1 MAPLSTD
8 TDASAL
14 QLHLKDPESSLS
26 RPRTISD
33 SPPLS
38 PQGILSHTFSQ
49 DPTNPTIAGV
59 SGISKVFVGVGFLL
73 LTRRCYKPDDKG
85 GPSSGGGVGLSGR
98 LDKPDANRRLKSRIG
113 TGLLALGVGFVGLG

>member
-59 SGISKVFVGVGFLL
+59 SGVSKGYVIVGFQL
-73 LTRRCYKPDDKG
+73 LTLRCSLPTRRRIILL
-85 GPSSGGGVGLSGR
+85 VGWR
-98 LDKPDANRRLKSRIG
+98 CRVIMEVRQTRRR
-113 TGLLALGVGFVGLG
+113 